1 MILDH
6 EQIIES
12 LIFAYDGP
20 LSAKKI
26 KEILPELESEKK
38 IKKIIRDID
47 ERYEKNNSP
56 IKIIEL
62 AGGFQMVTREPFA
75 SWISQLYKSRS
86 KSRLTRK
93 GLETLAIIAYKQPI
107 TKVEVEQIRGVNTDG
122 VIRTLIER
130 NLITVKGRK
139 KAPGNPLEYGTT
151 NYFLEYFGLKSLR
164 DLPSLKE
171 IDELIKNDSHFLESL
186 DQVALEK
193 ILPEKL
199 GMSSVDEIMGQEAP
213 QEEAAGKEENDGE
226 NEKDKTPDE
235 PDTKD
240 DEQATE
246 NGAAEEQ

>member
-1 MILDH
+1 MVLDN
-6 EQIIES
+6 EQIIEA
-12 LIFAYDGP
+12 LIFAHDGP

-26 KEILPELESEKK
+26 KEILPELESEKN
-38 IKKIIRDID
+38 IKKIIRAID
-47 ERYEKNNSP
+47 DRYEKNNSP

-86 KSRLTRK
+86 RSRLTRK
-93 GLETLAIIAYKQPI
+93 GLETLAIIAYRQPI
-107 TKVEVEQIRGVNTDG
+107 TKVEVEEIRGVSADG

-130 NLITVKGRK
+130 NLITVKGRR

-151 NYFLEYFGLKSLR
+151 TYFLEYFGLKSLK

-171 IDELIKNDSHFLESL
+171 IDELLKSDSHFLESL

-199 GMSSVDEIMGQEAP
+199 GLSSVDEILG
-213 QEEAAGKEENDGE
+213 
-226 NEKDKTPDE
+226 
-235 PDTKD
+235 
-240 DEQATE
+240 
-246 NGAAEEQ
+246 AEEQPAATEAPSSEASDEDDSGTNDGDDREGESQ

>member
-38 IKKIIRDID
+38 IKKIIRGID

-75 SWISQLYKSRS
+75 SWISQLYKNRAR
-86 KSRLTRK
+86 SRLTRK

-107 TKVEVEQIRGVNTDG
+107 TKLEVEQIRGVNTDG

-151 NYFLEYFGLKSLR
+151 NYFLEYFGLKR
-164 DLPSLKE
+164 IKDLPSLKE

-199 GMSSVDEIMGQEAP
+199 GMSSVDEIMGRETPPP
-213 QEEAAGKEENDGE
+213 QSDERAEDGAGAEKADKEEP
-226 NEKDKTPDE
+226 EKNGDE
-235 PDTKD
+235 PSREKGA
-240 DEQATE
+240 DEQ
-246 NGAAEEQ
+246 